1 LFEYLILIPAKVTEG
16 RHRANSILREI
27 DAEFETMSHEPV
39 HSIEQAA
46 EVRGVDRRQIVK
58 SVLMET
64 QSDRTVHACVPG
76 NREVSPTVFEDHAL
90 LPPEQVEKI
99 TGFEPGKV
107 HPLSSGL
114 PHVVESRLFDREELC
129 FTTGDRDKAVKMDVD
144 DLRCALKSMEFSVE
158 VREVVEPSDSEKQ
171 ELLDSCLD
179 EDSARFVMNSGN
191 LHKFRRISG
200 YGPNLAVTALI
211 EMDRHT
217 LDLGKEE
224 ISRVLERAES
234 DNHLQKLLESYSR
247 SGELPQESQHNVD
260 EVVQSV
266 MEDNQDAVQ
275 DLHDGKESA
284 LNYLIGQ
291 VMQETKGS
299 ADASKVENLI
309 SSEL

>member
-1 LFEYLILIPAKVTEG
+1 MTADD
-16 RHRANSILREI
+16 ILREI
-27 DAEFETMSHEPV
+27 DAEFEAMSHEPV

-46 EVRGVDRRQIVK
+46 EVRGVNQPQIVK

-64 QSDRTVHACVPG
+64 QSGRTVHACVPG

-90 LPPEQVEKI
+90 LPPERVEEI
-99 TGFEPGKV
+99 TGFEPGTV

-129 FTTGDRDKAVKMDVD
+129 FTTGDRDTAVKMDVD
-144 DLRCALKSMEFSVE
+144 EFRSVLDTTDFSVE

-171 ELLDSCLD
+171 ELLDEGLD
-179 EDSARFVMNSGN
+179 EDSARFVLNSGN
-191 LHKFRRISG
+191 LHMFRRISG
-200 YGPNLAVTALI
+200 HGPNLAVTALR
-211 EMDRHT
+211 EMERHG

-224 ISRVLERAES
+224 MSRVLERAES
-234 DNHLQKLLESYSR
+234 GNHVQKLLESYSR
-247 SGELPQESQHNVD
+247 SGELPQESQHDVG

-266 MEDNQDAVQ
+266 TEDNQDAVQ
-275 DLHDGKESA
+275 DLRDGKESA

-299 ADASKVENLI
+299 ADASEVEDLI
-309 SSEL
+309 HSEI

>member
-1 LFEYLILIPAKVTEG
+1 MTADD
-16 RHRANSILREI
+16 ILREI
-27 DAEFETMSHEPV
+27 DAEFEAMSHEPV

-46 EVRGVDRRQIVK
+46 EVRGVNQPQIVK

-64 QSDRTVHACVPG
+64 QSGRTVHACVPG

-90 LPPEQVEKI
+90 LPPERVEEI
-99 TGFEPGKV
+99 TGFEPGTV

-129 FTTGDRDKAVKMDVD
+129 FTTGDRDTAVKMDVD
-144 DLRCALKSMEFSVE
+144 EFRSVLDTTDFSVE

-171 ELLDSCLD
+171 ELLDEGLD
-179 EDSARFVMNSGN
+179 EDSARFVLNSGN
-191 LHKFRRISG
+191 LHMFRRISG
-200 YGPNLAVTALI
+200 YGPNLAVTALR
-211 EMDRHT
+211 EMERHG

-224 ISRVLERAES
+224 MSRVLERAES
-234 DNHLQKLLESYSR
+234 GNHVQKLLESYSR
-247 SGELPQESQHNVD
+247 SGELPQESQHDVG

-266 MEDNQDAVQ
+266 TEDNQDAVQ
-275 DLHDGKESA
+275 DLRDGKESA

-299 ADASKVENLI
+299 ADASEVEDLI
-309 SSEL
+309 RSEL